1 MKKSIAL
8 LLSIVLCV
16 GLLAGCGGDSGKGQE
31 TVILV
36 GANATPHAEILEQV
50 KDDLK
55 AQGYDLQI
63 KVYDDYIQPNL
74 ALDTGELT
82 ANYFQHMHYL
92 ENFNAER
99 GTKLVSAAEI
109 HYEPFA
115 IYPGRTKSIEELAD
129 GATIAVPNDA
139 TNEARALLLLEA
151 QGLIT
156 LADGAGI
163 NATVRDI
170 TENPKNLQI
179 KEIAAEQ
186 LVRSLPDVDLAVIN
200 GNYALSGGLRVDK
213 DALAAEDADSVAKT
227 TYVNVLAVREGDEN
241 KPEVQ
246 ALVKALQSDK
256 VKQYI
261 EEKYAGAVVPTF

>member
-36 GANATPHAEILEQV
+36 GASATPHAEILEQV

-129 GATIAVPNDA
+129 GATIAVPND
-139 TNEARALLLLEA
+139 
-151 QGLIT
+151 
-156 LADGAGI
+156 
-163 NATVRDI
+163 ATVRDI